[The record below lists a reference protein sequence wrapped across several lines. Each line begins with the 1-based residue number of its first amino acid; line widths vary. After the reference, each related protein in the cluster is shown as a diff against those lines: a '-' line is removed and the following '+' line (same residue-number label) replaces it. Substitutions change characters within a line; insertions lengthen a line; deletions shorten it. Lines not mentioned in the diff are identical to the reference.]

1 MAEADKNDELM
12 KRLLTE
18 DDLFR
23 KRYDTHKDYEKQIE
37 LMDKKAHL
45 DADEVMEQKK
55 LKKLKLALKDEM
67 EQIISSQTG

>member
-18 DDLFR
+18 DDSFR
-23 KRYDTHKDYEKQIE
+23 KRYDAHKDYEKQIE
-37 LMDKKAHL
+37 MMDKQAHL
-45 DADEVMEQKK
+45 DVEEVMRQKK
-55 LKKLKLALKDEM
+55 LKKLKLVLKDEM

>member
-12 KRLLTE
+12 KRLLVE
-18 DDLFR
+18 DELFR
-23 KRYDTHKDYEKQIE
+23 KRYDTHKDYEQQIE

-45 DADEVMEQKK
+45 DVDEVMEQKK

>member
-1 MAEADKNDELM
+1 MAELQKDDELT

-37 LMDKKAHL
+37 VMDKKAHL
-45 DADEVMEQKK
+45 DANELIEQKR

-67 EQIISSQTG
+67 EQMISSQTG